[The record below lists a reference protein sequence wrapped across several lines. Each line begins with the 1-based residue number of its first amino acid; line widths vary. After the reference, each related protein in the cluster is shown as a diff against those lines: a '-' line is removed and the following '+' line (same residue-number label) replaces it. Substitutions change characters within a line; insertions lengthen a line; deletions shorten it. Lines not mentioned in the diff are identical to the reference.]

1 MGIADIRSS
10 EKKRITQMVESTVV
24 DQTTGEII
32 EQTKAVVYTVENE
45 PAYVKMYLND
55 LSKLLDLPKA
65 HTDLL
70 YILMT
75 MMDYENIVTLS
86 PRKRDRIC
94 QQLNITKQSLANNLH
109 KLAKVDAVRSVGRGE
124 YQLNPELFA
133 KGSWADIKNLQLSY
147 RKRLKM
153 TVEYDG
159 DERTIRCDVVDREP
173 VQLDIEDAIRHAA
186 E

>member
-1 MGIADIRSS
+1 MTYYRGEYDFACHTLFLSIKSDALACKHTAFLSIS
-10 EKKRITQMVESTVV
+10 V
-24 DQTTGEII
+24 D
-32 EQTKAVVYTVENE
+32 
-45 PAYVKMYLND
+45 
-55 LSKLLDLPKA
+55 
-65 HTDLL
+65 
-70 YILMT
+70 
-75 MMDYENIVTLS
+75 VTLS